1 MFWLGMLIGAILM
14 YVISYEV
21 RSFDRFARHPIGVW
35 YVPLQQAF
43 YRPMELISI
52 LFESIR
58 YQIWQLCQIRASIFL
73 YTHGATWKHFKSATE
88 NWSNEEKKKFVSLL
102 ICRKETKKRLSYAL
116 DIDRSHDEY
125 DL

>member
-1 MFWLGMLIGAILM
+1 M
-14 YVISYEV
+14 YIISYV
-21 RSFDRFARHPIGVW
+21 VW
-35 YVPLQQAF
+35 SYDQSGHHITGEWYTPLQVYF
-43 YRPMELISI
+43 YDPFETIIALLASI
-52 LFESIR
+52 GYL
-58 YQIWQLCQIRASIFL
+58 IWQLCQIRASIFL
-73 YTHGATWKHFKSATE
+73 YTHGATWRHFKPATE

>member
-1 MFWLGMLIGAILM
+1 M

-21 RSFDRFARHPIGVW
+21 RSFDQFSRHPIGEW
-35 YVPLQQAF
+35 YIPLQQTF

-52 LFESIR
+52 LLESMR

-73 YTHGATWKHFKSATE
+73 YTHGATWRHFKSATE

-102 ICRKETKKRLSYAL
+102 ICRKETKKKLSYAL